1 MKLDVSERIRLL
13 GILPE
18 KGNLLTLKIVSTLR
32 DDLSFSEKE
41 HKALNFKTEG
51 NFTRWS
57 DNVKPKDVKL
67 GDQAKEIVVKALKEL
82 DEKEELTLP
91 DVGLWER
98 FIGGEGEGK

>member
-32 DDLSFSEKE
+32 DELSFSEKE
-41 HKALNFKTEG
+41 HKALKFKTEG
-51 NFTRWS
+51 NMTMWS
-57 DNVKPKDVKL
+57 DKVKQKLIDV
-67 GDQAKEIVVKALKEL
+67 GDQAKEIVVKALKDL

-91 DVGLWER
+91 DVNLWER
-98 FIGGEGEGK
+98 FIGEEK